1 MDIYLTNLKTKDRL
15 QNVTFEINISGNEA
29 PDAQNLVV
37 TIRENIHSMTDEIA
51 YQLAVALQQVFANT
65 PTAA

>member
-37 TIRENIHSMTDEIA
+37 AIRENIHSMTDEIA